1 MIQFILAIPGTVL
14 YGCIGLIV
22 FALAVSIVLVWQ
34 TWFAGSQIS
43 ALANAIQAATKGNPA
58 LNRDG
63 PPLGTLELIRS
74 RCERLKGLPRGWW
87 NVIDSHVEQYT
98 STEEV
103 EGWFLTEKPRQILAY
118 EITVSK
124 HFHSALFSAFPTLL
138 TGAGLTLTF
147 TAILIGLKGV
157 HIDQDL
163 AKPITGMNDLINGL
177 SAKFVSSIVA
187 LLLSIVFT
195 LGEKIAA
202 RKLRNRYE
210 HLIAIISRA
219 IPYLPS
225 SRILLDIQRF
235 AAKQTVSVSHISR
248 RWSIG

>member
-63 PPLGTLELIRS
+63 PPLGTLELIRG

-87 NVIDSHVEQYT
+87 NVVDSHVEQYT

-124 HFHSALFSAFPTLL
+124 HFHSACSWPVC
-138 TGAGLTLTF
+138 G
-147 TAILIGLKGV
+147 
-157 HIDQDL
+157 
-163 AKPITGMNDLINGL
+163 
-177 SAKFVSSIVA
+177 
-187 LLLSIVFT
+187 
-195 LGEKIAA
+195 
-202 RKLRNRYE
+202 
-210 HLIAIISRA
+210 
-219 IPYLPS
+219 LPS
-225 SRILLDIQRF
+225 GSRLWQIASEGALANASRF
-235 AAKQTVSVSHISR
+235 QAHPALENSGV
-248 RWSIG
+248 WPIGQEQLQ